1 MRKKI
6 PKYKKIPERIIQMKK
21 EADTLLDEGHYQA
34 AILYYALFTEQII
47 LTAYLY
53 IIREE
58 NIDEAIRI
66 REDILSKKE
75 KRKFAL
81 GDVIYLTKRK
91 IDGRLLT
98 KYLSSTEAG
107 IENAYDLIDKIRKI
121 RNMISAHPHFLLM
134 IDPTNF
140 QKRAMKDTNY
150 YRKVI
155 RRIKKFMQ
163 NEIGIEPSPE
173 IYEFL
178 DFGHPLTLSTY
189 MDENLIS
196 LENSIN
202 KSLANYCRF
211 ASEEIAE
218 QMRVAFN

>member
-6 PKYKKIPERIIQMKK
+6 PKYKKIPERIIHMKK

-75 KRKFAL
+75 KGKFTL
-81 GDVIYLTKRK
+81 RNVIDLTKRK
-91 IDGRLLT
+91 IEGRLLT
-98 KYLSSTEAG
+98 KYPRSTEAG

-189 MDENLIS
+189 IDENLIS

-202 KSLANYCRF
+202 KSLAGFCRS
-211 ASEEIAE
+211 ASKEIAE
-218 QMRVAFN
+218 QLRVAFY